1 MEKPATDEKVTR
13 KDLLDLEERLIGK
26 LSSKEELDQKIA
38 KLATKEELKQ
48 EVAKLATREAL
59 EVVANQVMKN
69 TNDIENIKTELQ
81 AINHKIDRLEEKFD
95 YKFNMVLDAVDN
107 VLKEVT
113 NNRTEKVGYGHTM
126 NRHEGR
132 IENHEKRI
140 KKLEQ
145 RAI

>member
-13 KDLLDLEERLIGK
+13 KDLLDLEQRLIGK

-38 KLATKEELKQ
+38 TLATKVELDQKIATLATKEELKQ

-81 AINHKIDRLEEKFD
+81 TINHKID
-95 YKFNMVLDAVDN
+95 
-107 VLKEVT
+107 
-113 NNRTEKVGYGHTM
+113 
-126 NRHEGR
+126 
-132 IENHEKRI
+132 
-140 KKLEQ
+140 
-145 RAI
+145 